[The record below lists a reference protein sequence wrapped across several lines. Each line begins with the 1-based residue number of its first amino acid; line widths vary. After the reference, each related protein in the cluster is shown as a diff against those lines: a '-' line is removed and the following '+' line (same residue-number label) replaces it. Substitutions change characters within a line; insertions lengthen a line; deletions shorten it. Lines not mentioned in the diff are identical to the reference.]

1 MKHIFVKTDGLKT
14 VEDALASVN
23 ANFDA
28 EMTGIFHEVPAK
40 LIKDGHLVEGSEM
53 LPIANHM
60 AVRRGDDKTALGIVS
75 ARYGLVQHR
84 ESLNFVNDLAAA
96 SEIEIYG
103 AQSVD
108 AGASVFVAVKAP
120 KSVVFAPDD
129 AIECFFTA
137 SNSLDRSGS
146 IEFMLSPVH
155 KQTQTILTTLDTGVI
170 RIRHTKNAKERLAR
184 AVGTVRKMN
193 DVWANHAEKFERFGK
208 LPMTDEDAKTYFAMV
223 VPSDEVGDDVPTRIK
238 NVRDKLFDIYKAGV
252 VARIPSCRGTLLGG
266 FTAALVFGDYYK
278 STRTSCVGR
287 SEHDILVESR
297 LTGTA
302 ARFKA
307 DAFAYAL
314 RLFNLGK

>member
-1 MKHIFVKTDGLKT
+1 MKEIFVKTDGLKT
-14 VEDALASVN
+14 IEDALISVN
-23 ANFDA
+23 CNFDA
-28 EMTGIFHEVPAK
+28 EMTNVFHAIERPVQTKPGVIEYDNFGIPNFAC
-40 LIKDGHLVEGSEM
+40 
-53 LPIANHM
+53 
-60 AVRRGDDKTALGIVS
+60 VRRSDNKQPLGITS

-84 ESLNFVNDLAAA
+84 ESLGFITDLSA
-96 SEIEIYG
+96 SNEIQIYG
-103 AQSVD
+103 ANSTD
-108 AGASVFVAVKAP
+108 HGATVFVAVKAP
-120 KSVVFAPDD
+120 KSVVFGPGDE
-129 AIECFFTA
+129 IECFFTA

-170 RIRHTKNAKERLAR
+170 RIRHTKNAKDRLAR

-193 DVWANHAEKFERFGK
+193 EVWANHAEKFERFAK
-208 LPMTDEDAKTYFAMV
+208 MPMNDENAKTYFAMV
-223 VPSDEVGDDVPTRIK
+223 APSEEIGDDVPTRIK
-238 NVRDKLFDIYKAGV
+238 NVRDKLFDIYKVGV
-252 VARIPSCRGTLLGG
+252 VSRIPSCRGTLLGG

-287 SEHDILVESR
+287 TEHDILVESR
-297 LTGTA
+297 LTGSA